1 MDRVVVIANP
11 VASQFTGGAHRDVMA
26 IFDKAAQVHPLWP
39 GSGPEAE
46 QAAAEAVADG
56 ANIVVAMGGDGI
68 VHHVAQG
75 VVGSEAVL
83 GVIPVGTTNVFARI
97 LGLPT
102 RPAKAAKLIARGN
115 PPRQVGVA
123 RMVLSRGTVETSH
136 YALFSCGLGLD
147 AEIVVSADA
156 DPYRKYRFGSLHYAS
171 TALSVALRRFPRRR
185 PHIEAVSEDRK
196 AKAMTAIFQFR
207 EVYTYFG
214 RRRITISPDRPS
226 PMTLLVMT
234 RLPRR
239 RLPRIAFDALTRG
252 DLRGVKGF
260 EVWEGVEAAYF
271 RADPAAPAQAD
282 GEPLG
287 MADAASV
294 EWVPDALKVASPY
307 WSAR

>member
-1 MDRVVVIANP
+1 MHRVAVIANP

-26 IFDKAAQVHPLWP
+26 IFDKTAEVQPLWP
-39 GSGPEAE
+39 GSGAEAE
-46 QAAAEAVADG
+46 EVAAEAVAGG

-75 VVGSEAVL
+75 VVGSDSTL
-83 GVIPVGTTNVFARI
+83 GIIPVGTTNVFARI
-97 LGLPT
+97 LGLPS
-102 RPAKAAKLIARGN
+102 RPTKAAKLIVRGN

-123 RMVLSRGTVETSH
+123 RMVLHRGTVETSH
-136 YALFSCGLGLD
+136 YSLFSCGLGLD
-147 AEIVVSADA
+147 AEIVARADT
-156 DPYRKYRFGSLHYAS
+156 DPHRKYRFGSLHYAT
-171 TALSVALRRFPRRR
+171 TAISVALRGFPRRR
-185 PHIEAVSEDRK
+185 PHIVAISGDRQATGVAAV
-196 AKAMTAIFQFR
+196 FQFR
-207 EVYTYFG
+207 DVYTYFG
-214 RRRITISPDRPS
+214 RRRITITSNPPA

-252 DLRGVKGF
+252 DLGGVKGF
-260 EVWEGVEAAYF
+260 EMWEGVEMATF
-271 RADPAAPAQAD
+271 QADPAAPAQAD

-287 MADAASV
+287 MADAVTV